1 MYDMQYYGTCN
12 MLLEKVT
19 FSVSLIRWST
29 WSNIFIELQTNCVIS
44 IARKNFENSKY
55 YFKNTKM
62 KNILWKYKDSKYYMY
77 RENKIKTQLRSMKKT
92 RGVWD
97 IDVRDNKVSHW

>member
-1 MYDMQYYGTCN
+1 MRPLNEMYDMQYYGTCN

-19 FSVSLIRWST
+19 FSVSLIRWS
-29 WSNIFIELQTNCVIS
+29 NIFIELQTNCVIS
-44 IARKNFENSKY
+44 IARKNFEKSKY

-77 RENKIKTQLRSMKKT
+77 REKNKKQT
-92 RGVWD
+92 
-97 IDVRDNKVSHW
+97 